1 MVISEDGKTKEKLSE
16 VEFELLDENKEV
28 VYAELKT
35 DKEGKL
41 EITHLVPGKYYLRET
56 KAKQGYKIYDKL
68 IEVQVA
74 MNEELIVTVTNNQE
88 DTKAEVKTS
97 KKVIGKEELK
107 QLPVTGM

>member
-1 MVISEDGKTKEKLSE
+1 M
-16 VEFELLDENKEV
+16 
-28 VYAELKT
+28 
-35 DKEGKL
+35 
-41 EITHLVPGKYYLRET
+41 
-56 KAKQGYKIYDKL
+56 

-97 KKVIGKEELK
+97 KKVGKEELK